1 VPHALAAAILDALR
15 PRGAR
20 ERVRFVVTG
29 GLTAAQVHERLPEEI
44 RAEIAGSSRQ
54 PVDRVWRALR
64 ELVATG
70 QVRSRTNR
78 WSMPLN
84 TKGMRDMVVDT
95 YRLR

>member
-1 VPHALAAAILDALR
+1 
-15 PRGAR
+15 
-20 ERVRFVVTG
+20 
-29 GLTAAQVHERLPEEI
+29 
-44 RAEIAGSSRQ
+44 
-54 PVDRVWRALR
+54 VDRVWRALR